1 MQFHTNLL
9 FFQDSKV
16 ENETDVPSVGKYP
29 ATLIPL
35 FYSDNMS
42 SLNGI

>member
-1 MQFHTNLL
+1 MIGFKTTVCSFVLTYY

-29 ATLIPL
+29 AMLI
-35 FYSDNMS
+35 
-42 SLNGI
+42 ICQA